1 MESTQ
6 NWVLFLCE
14 NRFTKTF
21 EISNL
26 AEILFTLAQHQSMS
40 DIKSYEKE
48 LAFQADRRKAT
59 TEFIKIISDLWYDK
73 AIEVVLFKNQIID
86 KNVSDII
93 NLHEYAG
100 EFVQKPISIFDSVE
114 ILRAIN
120 DLNLPPAKLDIGKL
134 TFEYHSD
141 VHNNLNVKAFV
152 IDKLKDAQTSEAVKP
167 KDVVLYGFGRIGRLV
182 ARELMAKTG
191 RGSQLRL
198 RAIVV
203 RGAINQE
210 VLEKRAALLKTDSV
224 HGQFAGTVEVDAN
237 NNALLINGTTVRF
250 INADK
255 PEDIDYTKYG
265 IYNALVIDN
274 TGAFRDKEALS
285 RHLESKGANKVLLT
299 APGKEVPNIVHGVN
313 HKSFDPDKTKIYS
326 AASCTTNAITPVLKV
341 IEDSLGIKKGHLET
355 IHAYTNDQNLVDN
368 MHSKYRRGRAA
379 ALNMVIT
386 ETGAG
391 PAVAKALPSLK
402 GKLTSN
408 AIRVPVPNG
417 SLAILHLEVKNK
429 TTVEG
434 INTIL
439 KKYAL
444 EGDLVE
450 QIKYSLSNE
459 LVSSDIVGTSAP
471 SIYDSK
477 ATIVSPDGK
486 SIVLYIWYDNEYG
499 YSHQVIRLAKYIA
512 KVRRYT
518 YY

>member
-1 MESTQ
+1 M
-6 NWVLFLCE
+6 LFLFAKS
-14 NRFTKTF
+14 FTKTF
-21 EISNL
+21 EISNF
-26 AEILFTLAQHQSMS
+26 AENLKTTIQPESMS

-48 LAFQADRRKAT
+48 LAFQSDRRKAT

-120 DLNLPPAKLDIGKL
+120 DINLPPAKLDIGKL
-134 TFEYHSD
+134 TYEYHSD
-141 VHNNLNVKAFV
+141 DNNLNVKAFV
-152 IDKLKDAQTSEAVKP
+152 VEKLKDAESSKEIKP

-198 RAIVV
+198 RAVVV
-203 RGAINQE
+203 RGEATEEI
-210 VLEKRAALLKTDSV
+210 LEKRAALLKTDSV
-224 HGQFAGTVEVDAN
+224 HGQFKGTVDADAEN
-237 NNALLINGTTVRF
+237 QALIINGTTVKF
-250 INADK
+250 INAAK

-265 IYNALVIDN
+265 IYNALIIDN
-274 TGAFRDKEALS
+274 TGAFRDKIALS
-285 RHLESKGANKVLLT
+285 RHLEAKGANRVLLT

-313 HKSFDPDKTKIYS
+313 HNEFDPDKTKIYS
-326 AASCTTNAITPVLKV
+326 AASCTTNAITPILKV

-391 PAVAKALPSLK
+391 AAVAKALPSLK

-417 SLAILHLEVKNK
+417 SLAILNLEVKNK
-429 TTVEG
+429 TSKES

-450 QIKYSLSNE
+450 QIQYSLSNE
-459 LVSSDIVGTSAP
+459 LVSSDIVGASAP

-477 ATIVSPDGK
+477 ATLVSADGK

>member
-1 MESTQ
+1 M
-6 NWVLFLCE
+6 
-14 NRFTKTF
+14 
-21 EISNL
+21 
-26 AEILFTLAQHQSMS
+26 AET
-40 DIKSYEKE
+40 KSYEQE

-59 TEFIKIISDLWYDK
+59 TEFIKLISDLWYDK
-73 AIEVVLFKNQIID
+73 SIEIVLFKNQVID

-93 NLHEYAG
+93 NLHQYAG

-114 ILRAIN
+114 ILRAVS
-120 DLNLPPAKLDIGKL
+120 DVRLPPAKLDIGKL
-134 TFEYHSD
+134 TYEYHSQDNHDLD
-141 VHNNLNVKAFV
+141 VKGFV
-152 IDKLKDAQTSEAVKP
+152 IDKLKSVSSYKEIKP
-167 KDVVLYGFGRIGRLV
+167 KDVVLYGFGRIGRIL

-191 RGSQLRL
+191 KGNQLRL
-198 RAIVV
+198 RAVV
-203 RGAINQE
+203 TRGDITKE
-210 VLEKRAALLKTDSV
+210 ILEKRAALLRTDSV
-224 HGQFAGTVEVDAN
+224 HGQFSGTVEIDVKR
-237 NNALLINGTTVRF
+237 NALIINGTTVHF
-250 INADK
+250 ISANS
-255 PEDIDYTKYG
+255 PEKIDYNKYG
-265 IYNALVIDN
+265 IYNALIIDN
-274 TGAFRDKEALS
+274 TGAFRDKKSLS
-285 RHLESKGANKVLLT
+285 RHLEAKGANRVLLT
-299 APGKEVPNIVHGVN
+299 APGKEIPNIVHGVN
-313 HKSFDPDKTKIYS
+313 HSDYNPDDTKIFS

-341 IEDSLGIKKGHLET
+341 IDDSLGIEYGHLET

-368 MHSKYRRGRAA
+368 IHKKYRRGRAA

-391 PAVAKALPSLK
+391 KAVSKAIPVLE

-417 SLAILHLEVKNK
+417 SLAILNLKVKHK
-429 TTVEG
+429 TSVDAV
-434 INTIL
+434 NTIL

-477 ATIVSPDGK
+477 ATLVTPDGMNV
-486 SIVLYIWYDNEYG
+486 ILYVWYDNEYG

-512 KVRRYT
+512 KVRRFT